1 MISDYQTR
9 LGRLGIQFPFMVGPM
24 VGLSHVVFRELIR
37 QYTPEGLEVLRFTE
51 MLSTRRI
58 PSQHLDSCDSL
69 RHAPGEYFFI
79 PQLLGN
85 EEQFI
90 STSIRKLLPAHPWG
104 FDINMGCPVTHSLR
118 HNWGVLLM
126 GDLHYAAEV
135 VRITKRH
142 SPLPVSVKLRAGNAD
157 KIDMAYL
164 LDFTKALEDAGAD
177 WITIHAR
184 PRDRKHHGYADWDAV
199 AAVAAQRSIPVVANG
214 DIQTAEDAV
223 SLIRDYHV
231 DGAMLARAAAARP
244 WLIWQIAQK
253 LGLETTPPGREGETP
268 PDSPEAEGREYFRA
282 CHGFINLLETYY
294 GDTPLGLKKL
304 VFFLGIGSKWYLFGH
319 DFLRNARRAKNLVE
333 ARRIIGDYQ
342 AKYVFP
348 SRQRIH
354 CFD

>member
-1 MISDYQTR
+1 MIDETR
-9 LGRLGIQFPFMVGPM
+9 LKRFDITFPFMVGPM

-37 QYTPEGLEVLRFTE
+37 QYTPEGVDVLRFTE

-58 PSQHLDSCDSL
+58 PSEHLDSCDQL
-69 RHAPGEYFFI
+69 RHAPGEGYFI

-85 EEQFI
+85 EEKFI
-90 STSIRKLLPAHPWG
+90 APSILKLLPAHPWG
-104 FDINMGCPVTHSLR
+104 FDINMGCPMSQSLR
-118 HNWGVLLM
+118 HNWGVRLM
-126 GDLHYAAEV
+126 GDKHYAAEV

-142 SPLPVSVKLRAGNAD
+142 SPRPVSVKLRAGNAER
-157 KIDMAYL
+157 IDLDYL
-164 LDFTKALEDAGAD
+164 FEFTKALEEAGAD
-177 WITIHAR
+177 WITIHSR
-184 PRDRKHHGYADWDAV
+184 PRAQRHQGYADWDAV
-199 AAVAAQRSIPVVANG
+199 ARVASERSIPVVANG
-214 DIQTAEDAV
+214 DIQTADDAV
-223 SLIRDYHV
+223 SLIRDYRV

-253 LGLETTPPGREGETP
+253 IGILTSPPGREGEAP
-268 PDSPEAEGREYFRA
+268 PDSPEGEGREYFRA

-294 GDTPLGLKKL
+294 GDTPLALRKL

-333 ARRIIGDYQ
+333 ARQIIGDYQ
-342 AKYVFP
+342 AKHVFP